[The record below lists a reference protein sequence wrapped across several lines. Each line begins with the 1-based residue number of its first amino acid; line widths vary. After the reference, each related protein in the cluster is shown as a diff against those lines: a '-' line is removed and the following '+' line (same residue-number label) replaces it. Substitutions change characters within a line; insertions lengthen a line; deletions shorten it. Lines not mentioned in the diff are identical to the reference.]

1 MFPAFNRI
9 VTDLREA
16 PRRPAVIFA
25 VKSWETS
32 EAISRETGARKKV

>member
-16 PRRPAVIFA
+16 PRRPETIFA
-25 VKSWETS
+25 VKFLGNQGLV
-32 EAISRETGARKKV
+32 SRKTGARKKV